1 VIGQIFESARESGEE
16 DNQTAILYV
25 NQEKEK
31 NKKESEVKFPKTDT
45 RQSKKKEDICCYTEL
60 PKSKKPLS
68 LKEKLFKNRFI
79 GGR

>member
-1 VIGQIFESARESGEE
+1 MIGQIFESARESGEE

-45 RQSKKKEDICCYTEL
+45 RQSKKRKISAVIQNFLRARSRCH
-60 PKSKKPLS
+60 
-68 LKEKLFKNRFI
+68 
-79 GGR
+79 